1 MELIITFIIALG
13 LAMDC
18 FTIAISNSSV
28 SGEVRPGIPLK
39 VAIAFAFSHMLL
51 LYLGYLLG
59 DAIKHLFAGIEPW
72 VVFIIL
78 GIIGVK
84 MILEARRRH
93 PKQKVFDIN
102 QISVMLVLSVA
113 TAMDA
118 FLTGVAISMTTI
130 GINTANILVGITVF
144 IFTLGGMAG
153 GKQLGIAFAQRTA
166 YFGGAFMLLA
176 AATFMFVF
184 LQ

>member
-28 SGEVRPGIPLK
+28 SGEVKPGVPLK
-39 VAIAFAFSHMLL
+39 VAIAFAFAHVLL
-51 LYLGYLLG
+51 LYLGHALG
-59 DAIKHLFAGIEPW
+59 SAIQHLFEGVETW
-72 VVFIIL
+72 VAFIIL

-93 PKQKVFDIN
+93 PRQKVFDIN
-102 QISVMLVLSVA
+102 QTSVILVLSLA

-130 GINTANILVGITVF
+130 GLNMATILVALTVF
-144 IFTLGGMAG
+144 VLTLGGMAG
-153 GKQLGIAFAQRTA
+153 GKQLGVAFAQRTA
-166 YFGGAFMLLA
+166 YFGGAFLMLA
-176 AATFMFVF
+176 AATFLAMII
-184 LQ
+184 

>member
-18 FTIAISNSSV
+18 FTISISNSSV
-28 SGEVRPGIPLK
+28 SGEVKPGIPLK
-39 VAIAFAFSHMLL
+39 VAVAFTFAHLL
-51 LYLGYLLG
+51 MLYLGSLLG
-59 DAIKHLFAGIEPW
+59 GAIQHHFEGVESW
-72 VVFIIL
+72 VAFIIL

-84 MILEARRRH
+84 MILEARKRH

-102 QISVMLVLSVA
+102 NVGVIIVLSLA

-118 FLTGVAISMTTI
+118 FLTGVAVAMTDI
-130 GINTANILVGITVF
+130 RLSLASVLIAITVF
-144 IFTLGGMAG
+144 IFSLGGMAG
-153 GKQLGIAFAQRTA
+153 GKQLGVAFAQRTA

-176 AATFMFVF
+176 AATFLF
-184 LQ
+184 LIL

>member
-39 VAIAFAFSHMLL
+39 VAIAFTFAHVLL
-51 LYLGYLLG
+51 LYLGHALG
-59 DAIKHLFAGIEPW
+59 GAIQHLFEGVETW
-72 VVFIIL
+72 VAFIIL

-84 MILEARRRH
+84 MIMEARKRH
-93 PKQKVFDIN
+93 PRQKVFDIN
-102 QISVMLVLSVA
+102 QISVILVLSLA

-118 FLTGVAISMTTI
+118 FLTGVAVAMTTI
-130 GINTANILVGITVF
+130 GLNMAAILVILTVF
-144 IFTLGGMAG
+144 VLTLGGMAG
-153 GKQLGIAFAQRTA
+153 GKQLGVAFAQRTA

-176 AATFMFVF
+176 AATFFVMI
-184 LQ
+184 L